1 MPLIIHI
8 FTKMTGWYL
17 SSNDSR
23 LYYILR
29 RTHEKVTD
37 LPDKNK
43 RPKNKPRKQI
53 KVNSFATAM
62 LAKAEQDKY
71 KGPQAVDENG
81 HTKEDPKEKYENEC
95 CYGILEC
102 SLSKLILR

>member
-1 MPLIIHI
+1 M
-8 FTKMTGWYL
+8 K
-17 SSNDSR
+17 
-23 LYYILR
+23 
-29 RTHEKVTD
+29 KVTD

-81 HTKEDPKEKYENEC
+81 HTKEDPKEKYENE
-95 CYGILEC
+95 YNGRI
-102 SLSKLILR
+102 

>member
-1 MPLIIHI
+1 M
-8 FTKMTGWYL
+8 K
-17 SSNDSR
+17 
-23 LYYILR
+23 
-29 RTHEKVTD
+29 KVTD

-81 HTKEDPKEKYENEC
+81 HTKENPKEKYENDAVTEFWNALFPK
-95 CYGILEC
+95 IDSEIAEKDKRRTKIDP
-102 SLSKLILR
+102 SKVINFKDKK